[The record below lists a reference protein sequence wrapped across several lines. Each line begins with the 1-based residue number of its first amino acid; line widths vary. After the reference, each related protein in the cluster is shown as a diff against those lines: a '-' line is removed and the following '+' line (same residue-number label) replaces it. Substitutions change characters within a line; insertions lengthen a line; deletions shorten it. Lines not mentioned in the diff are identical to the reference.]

1 MEITGNQTYF
11 YSINAQTRQKEYFKL
26 ISAESAYNAYEQ
38 DTVYYQCRVK
48 RCTIEKTRQFLVPE
62 NDTTREYYT
71 MEEFEIKVNKD
82 KSRTINFPSNS
93 WIHKGELTDSIIR
106 KRKP

>member
-62 NDTTREYYT
+62 YYT

-82 KSRTINFPSNS
+82 KSRTVKFPSGD